1 LIGCEDGKI
10 TVFDTKRKI
19 KLYELDTS
27 NTNNSSINNIQIQPT
42 PILSITTIKIT
53 ECSVVLGT
61 ASLTGE
67 VGLYQMRIIDSQI
80 VFSTTLSSNL
90 KSIFLHTPN
99 LPIPLAMNFF
109 YFTTN
114 NSNERSLRIAIAF
127 SSSLVTLDCRT
138 GELCDYDYDLFR
150 KGKGNRTENEIKN
163 AEHIHGND
171 EEDNSNRNMY
181 AYSKGAIQF
190 PSIFLLS
197 AFLPTTAYISCTNIA
212 QIFFAKKKTSE
223 EVQLITG
230 VLKSIVATSDPPE
243 GSPLLASATAT
254 DPLFTN
260 STTKQRLP
268 PRNPLNGTTTSV
280 QNRKSSG
287 YGNTAPVMKLGM
299 SPSMALKKQKQ
310 QIQKKKQ
317 QQKMNTLKRSKM
329 EYPVDCGLLINPQ
342 AHNDYVPPQVTN
354 GESDVPISHVG
365 FHPLATSLAICYVDH
380 SLAICKLPFKNNP
393 PSSTS
398 NLSVAGVSSVNLPS
412 YVKNPPRPTFS
423 HGFGN
428 DLISY
433 RNKIYD
439 VAHTVKSKVSE
450 RALIKTRVRAT

>member
-1 LIGCEDGKI
+1 MDRPKCPAIWDEQARCESSNHNSIKITIQDYSFITNASGDSLHKQPITSIATHYREECYYLFTSSSDASISWKITFPASSLDSENNSLPSLDLVSRCETTSFDPQKFDPQSQSNDSTLSTVSPCGTALLVCSQKLMTIFTIGETAGLNIWAANIPTNSPIVSSHFVSLNPTNTDPLLLFLIGCEDGKI

-163 AEHIHGND
+163 A
-171 EEDNSNRNMY
+171 
-181 AYSKGAIQF
+181 AYLQGLWVKGSK
-190 PSIFLLS
+190 
-197 AFLPTTAYISCTNIA
+197 
-212 QIFFAKKKTSE
+212 
-223 EVQLITG
+223 
-230 VLKSIVATSDPPE
+230 
-243 GSPLLASATAT
+243 
-254 DPLFTN
+254 
-260 STTKQRLP
+260 
-268 PRNPLNGTTTSV
+268 
-280 QNRKSSG
+280 
-287 YGNTAPVMKLGM
+287 
-299 SPSMALKKQKQ
+299 
-310 QIQKKKQ
+310 
-317 QQKMNTLKRSKM
+317 
-329 EYPVDCGLLINPQ
+329 
-342 AHNDYVPPQVTN
+342 
-354 GESDVPISHVG
+354 
-365 FHPLATSLAICYVDH
+365 
-380 SLAICKLPFKNNP
+380 
-393 PSSTS
+393 
-398 NLSVAGVSSVNLPS
+398 
-412 YVKNPPRPTFS
+412 
-423 HGFGN
+423 
-428 DLISY
+428 
-433 RNKIYD
+433 
-439 VAHTVKSKVSE
+439 
-450 RALIKTRVRAT
+450 